1 MPRPLPDR
9 TPTAEG
15 VQYRLQKNVDE
26 AVQEVIDNLSFW
38 GKVTEDIDA
47 DAVIFY
53 ETGGKTFRIIINYQV
68 EVEEHA
74 QVSEDHAGSEGSQ
87 EARREVLDEG

>member
-1 MPRPLPDR
+1 
-9 TPTAEG
+9 
-15 VQYRLQKNVDE
+15 
-26 AVQEVIDNLSFW
+26 
-38 GKVTEDIDA
+38 
-47 DAVIFY
+47 VIFY